1 MRLRE
6 LISLLSPP
14 RPQSRVVELWRTE
27 EGRLLYTSDVEEG
40 IPLIFSSGFGSLLY
54 NYGGLCDSFAES
66 QPVIRVGHPGS
77 DRRAALPALLRL
89 FCYRLLGYCD
99 REAAIKVRSW
109 LHRPEARQRR
119 LRQLS
124 AAVEEV
130 CRRTGASTVD
140 LAGHSFG
147 TDTVL
152 QFTLSGKVPVR
163 NLWLFSPHPPGYL
176 IPIADYS
183 RLPVRS
189 VKVVVGSRDWT
200 RDGVG
205 PRERRQVR
213 EAIGNLAELVVRKD
227 FRHMDFAR
235 SSGGR

>member
-1 MRLRE
+1 MRIRE
-6 LISLLSPP
+6 LLALLFPP
-14 RPQSRVVELWRTE
+14 RPRSQVVELWKTTE
-27 EGRLLYTSDVEEG
+27 GPLLYSSDVEG
-40 IPLIFSSGFGSLLY
+40 GVPLIFSPGFGSCLR
-54 NYGGLCDSFAES
+54 NYGGLCESFAKD

-77 DRRAALPALLRL
+77 DRWAALPALLRL
-89 FCYRLLGYCD
+89 LWYRLLGYCD
-99 REAAIKVRSW
+99 REAAIKVRSC

-152 QFTLSGKVPVR
+152 QYALSARVSIR
-163 NLWLFSPHPPGYL
+163 YIWLFSPHPPGYL
-176 IPIADYS
+176 IPHDIYAT
-183 RLPVRS
+183 LPVRS
-189 VKVVVGSRDWT
+189 VQVVIGDRDWT

-205 PRERRQVR
+205 PVARMGVR
-213 EAIGNLAELVVRKD
+213 NAIGPSAQLQLRQN

-235 SSGGR
+235 DSLH